1 MVSTHED
8 LPFVI
13 KSTARNV
20 LMHYPGAINCL
31 GFLRAL
37 RMLEDERRV
46 DLGPDEWDYVDLRL
60 QYSRIQNGDQIT
72 VVAYG
77 VVSMIE
83 PVYFQPTHRMQ
94 FRTRSPRS
102 SSLSPSRRLGN

>member
-1 MVSTHED
+1 MRED

-13 KSTARNV
+13 ESTARYV
-20 LMHYPGAINCL
+20 LMRYPGAINCL
-31 GFLRAL
+31 GFPLAL
-37 RMLEDERRV
+37 RMLKDERRV

-60 QYSRIQNGDQIT
+60 QYSRIQNGDQMT

-83 PVYFQPTHRMQ
+83 PVYFQPTYCM
-94 FRTRSPRS
+94 
-102 SSLSPSRRLGN
+102 